1 MVVGDE
7 ADSRK
12 KLVMRKKDTIMDLR
26 ELNGIKCMDEAS
38 KKVLKEGWQKE
49 SAQIEQSE

>member
-7 ADSRK
+7 ADSRR

-26 ELNGIKCMDEAS
+26 ELNGIKGIDEAS
-38 KKVLKEGWQKE
+38 KKVLKEGWQME
-49 SAQIEQSE
+49 SAQIEQRE